1 MHGTFHV
8 KCELHQR
15 DCNLMHIF
23 VTDSVDLSLLIFL
36 KCYISQTFDQEFI
49 TSQSL
54 YRSTN
59 FLKTS
64 NKLATLNNEV
74 VHLRMTKVGYLNEVD
89 IHQLCARRTRTM
101 HIQLKEVPCQSTRHD
116 NYGRAFLHAHRLSR
130 FSLSE
135 HVYKCH
141 SKSFT
146 HKQCY
151 LSTATQ
157 IKQVAPTHA
166 GCNQTIKKQRSQR
179 RRTLLKK
186 VPVIVELNAIVS

>member
-1 MHGTFHV
+1 M
-8 KCELHQR
+8 KCELHQHDR
-15 DCNLMHIF
+15 NLKHIF

-54 YRSTN
+54 YRCTN

-74 VHLRMTKVGYLNEVD
+74 VHLRMIKVGYLNEVD

-116 NYGRAFLHAHRLSR
+116 NYGRAFLDAHRLSR

-146 HKQCY
+146 HKPCY
-151 LSTATQ
+151 LSTSTK

-179 RRTLLKK
+179 RSTLLKK
-186 VPVIVELNAIVS
+186 SGRYS